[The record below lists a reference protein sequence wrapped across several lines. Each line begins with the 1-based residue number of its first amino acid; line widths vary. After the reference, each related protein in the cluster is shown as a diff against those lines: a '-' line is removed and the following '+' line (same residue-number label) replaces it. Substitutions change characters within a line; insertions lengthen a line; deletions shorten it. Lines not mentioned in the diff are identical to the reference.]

1 MVLRIAT
8 DFMSF
13 KQGVLFQA
21 KSAQQVPIPGT
32 PQQLHLFSCSALVL
46 REILWSI
53 AFLSHQQHSETY
65 LPLELDAPSILWD
78 TGSRLQFVRDLLL
91 GEFGHWLCSL
101 YERLRICLQ
110 GPGAIPKKLQT
121 VTYTASALRKVPW
134 NSTSPPQVYK
144 SMWPRTEVTAEGT
157 KKVRTRDAVCFCRC
171 RYQRDKRGFE
181 KVAQSSVSKRLFQ
194 TPKAIFSE
202 SRTQLE
208 GRPPGARVKAE
219 ENNE

>member
-1 MVLRIAT
+1 MVLRTVT

-13 KQGVLFQA
+13 KRGVLFQA

-32 PQQLHLFSCSALVL
+32 PWQLHLFSCSALVYWGRFSGVL
-46 REILWSI
+46 LPCLTNSTQRLTSHWSWMPH
-53 AFLSHQQHSETY
+53 LYSGT
-65 LPLELDAPSILWD
+65 
-78 TGSRLQFVRDLLL
+78 QFVRDLLL

-144 SMWPRTEVTAEGT
+144 SMWPRTEVTTEGT

-171 RYQRDKRGFE
+171 WYQWHKRGFE

-194 TPKAIFSE
+194 TPKVICSE